1 MKGKL
6 KQAKGIT
13 LIALV
18 ITIIVLLI
26 LAGVSI
32 AMLTGQN
39 GILTQATNAK
49 VEQSHGAVREGIAL
63 AYNEYQI
70 EINTASNIKLAST
83 ETVQIQG
90 KEEKALA
97 SYSSFLDFLS
107 QKGYA
112 NSSTGIIDVEA
123 LTGSRQSL
131 GNGTGSSDVY
141 KIEEQ
146 DGSYVVSYYTEDN
159 QKEEIWSIANND
171 NVEINITKTNIPN
184 DQNVGA
190 VLLTVDRVI
199 QNGTELP
206 KTMQVTEDEYYNML
220 LQKLETMT
228 DEEKGTMILELFN
241 ILGTP
246 FKDINEVI
254 EYAYNQGLISE
265 NTEEAFYE
273 YVETNHDEFANMIY
287 QFDYNLIGSY
297 DKETGELQRYTVTN
311 PDGENSAT
319 YLATQNGDYI
329 FTVEIEGKEYSKTV
343 NVNNINGSQES
354 EKDYKIE
361 QDRYIIK
368 LKDVENNNYTT
379 FSEAYLLNNGE
390 LINVT
395 NKIGDEDEDGIADIY
410 ALDLAETIGLEY
422 RDGEVTRTIILNKD
436 GIWYASEIKIR
447 NYG

>member
-1 MKGKL
+1 
-6 KQAKGIT
+6 
-13 LIALV
+13 
-18 ITIIVLLI
+18 
-26 LAGVSI
+26 
-32 AMLTGQN
+32 
-39 GILTQATNAK
+39 
-49 VEQSHGAVREGIAL
+49 
-63 AYNEYQI
+63 
-70 EINTASNIKLAST
+70 
-83 ETVQIQG
+83 
-90 KEEKALA
+90 
-97 SYSSFLDFLS
+97 
-107 QKGYA
+107 
-112 NSSTGIIDVEA
+112 
-123 LTGSRQSL
+123 
-131 GNGTGSSDVY
+131 
-141 KIEEQ
+141 
-146 DGSYVVSYYTEDN
+146 
-159 QKEEIWSIANND
+159 
-171 NVEINITKTNIPN
+171 
-184 DQNVGA
+184 
-190 VLLTVDRVI
+190 
-199 QNGTELP
+199 
-206 KTMQVTEDEYYNML
+206 
-220 LQKLETMT
+220 
-228 DEEKGTMILELFN
+228 
-241 ILGTP
+241 
-246 FKDINEVI
+246 
-254 EYAYNQGLISE
+254 
-265 NTEEAFYE
+265 
-273 YVETNHDEFANMIY
+273 MIY